1 MVNIANEC
9 STTLSGLS
17 TNDVKSNMSYFE
29 IPVGQDWR
37 VDMMLNLIDIRS
49 DLLNIDNFDRTE
61 LDDILLY
68 VCST

>member
-1 MVNIANEC
+1 
-9 STTLSGLS
+9 
-17 TNDVKSNMSYFE
+17 MSYFD

-37 VDMMLNLIDIRS
+37 IDLMLNLIDIRS
-49 DLLNIDNFDRTE
+49 DHLNIDNFDRTE

>member
-1 MVNIANEC
+1 
-9 STTLSGLS
+9 
-17 TNDVKSNMSYFE
+17 MSYFE
-29 IPVGQDWR
+29 IPVEQDWR

-61 LDDILLY
+61 LDDMLLY